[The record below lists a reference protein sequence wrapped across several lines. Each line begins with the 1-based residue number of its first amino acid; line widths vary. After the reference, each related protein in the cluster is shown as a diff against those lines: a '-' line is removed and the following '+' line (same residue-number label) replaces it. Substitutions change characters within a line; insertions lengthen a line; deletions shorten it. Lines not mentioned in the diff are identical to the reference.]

1 MSDQEQTPGA
11 APPDPEENRYVH
23 PETED
28 DDSRMPFLA
37 HLEELRSR
45 LVRSAIAV
53 GVCFLGT
60 YLFKEELYQGLA
72 QPLKAAM
79 PAGAKL
85 IYTAPAEAFF
95 TYLKISLLAAIV
107 VASPIIFY
115 QFWRFIAPGLYDHE
129 RKAVWPFVLV
139 SSVLFMVGAVFC
151 YTMVF
156 PYAFQFFM
164 SFATDDIVPMLSLK
178 SYLSFSATL
187 LFAFGVIFE
196 MPLVLVFLGRIGVI
210 SSKGLKKNRKYAVL
224 IMFVAGAMFTPPD
237 VVTQIMMAVPLI
249 ILYEI
254 SIWMVVA
261 TEKKKAE
268 RQAAEEAEFTNDEE
282 Q

>member
-1 MSDQEQTPGA
+1 MSDQEKTLGT
-11 APPDPEENRYVH
+11 APPEPEEERADH
-23 PETED
+23 SEED
-28 DDSRMPFLA
+28 EDSRMPFLA
-37 HLEELRSR
+37 HLEELRSC

-60 YLFKEELYQGLA
+60 YIFKEELYQGLA
-72 QPLKAAM
+72 RPLKAAM
-79 PAGAKL
+79 PPDAKL

-95 TYLKISLLAAIV
+95 TYLKIALLAAIV
-107 VASPIIFY
+107 VACPVIFH

-139 SSVLFMVGAVFC
+139 SSVLFIVGAVFC
-151 YTMVF
+151 YMMVF

-196 MPLVLVFLGRIGVI
+196 MPLVLVFLGRIGVV
-210 SSKGLKKNRKYAVL
+210 SAKGLKKNRKYAIL

-237 VVTQIMMAVPLI
+237 VVTQVMMAVPLI

-268 RQAAEEAEFTNDEE
+268 RRAAEEAEFTDDE

>member
-1 MSDQEQTPGA
+1 GT
-11 APPDPEENRYVH
+11 APPEPEEERID
-23 PETED
+23 PSEED
-28 DDSRMPFLA
+28 EDSRMPFLS
-37 HLEELRSR
+37 HLEELRSC

-60 YLFKEELYQGLA
+60 YIFKEELYQGLA
-72 QPLKAAM
+72 RPLKAAM
-79 PAGAKL
+79 PPDAKL
-85 IYTAPAEAFF
+85 IYTAPAEASF
-95 TYLKISLLAAIV
+95 TYLKIALLAAIV
-107 VASPIIFY
+107 VACPVIFH

-139 SSVLFMVGAVFC
+139 SSVLFIVGAVFC
-151 YTMVF
+151 YMMVF

-196 MPLVLVFLGRIGVI
+196 MPLVLVFLGRIGVV
-210 SSKGLKKNRKYAVL
+210 SAKGLKKNRKYAIL

-237 VVTQIMMAVPLI
+237 VVTQVMMAVPLI

-254 SIWMVVA
+254 SVWMVMA

-268 RQAAEEAEFTNDEE
+268 RRAAEEAEFTDPEE
-282 Q
+282 

>member
-1 MSDQEQTPGA
+1 MSDEEKTLGT
-11 APPDPEENRYVH
+11 APPEPEEERID
-23 PETED
+23 PSEED
-28 DDSRMPFLA
+28 EDSRMPFLS
-37 HLEELRSR
+37 HLEELRSC

-60 YLFKEELYQGLA
+60 YIFKEELYQGLA
-72 QPLKAAM
+72 RPLKAAM
-79 PAGAKL
+79 PPDAKL

-95 TYLKISLLAAIV
+95 TYLKIALLAAIV
-107 VASPIIFY
+107 VACPVIFH

-139 SSVLFMVGAVFC
+139 SSVLFIVGAVFC
-151 YTMVF
+151 YMMVF

-196 MPLVLVFLGRIGVI
+196 MPLVLVFLGRIGVV
-210 SSKGLKKNRKYAVL
+210 SAKGLKKNRKYAIL

-237 VVTQIMMAVPLI
+237 VVTQVMMAVPLI

-254 SIWMVVA
+254 SVWMVMA

-268 RQAAEEAEFTNDEE
+268 RRAAEEAEFTDPEE
-282 Q
+282 